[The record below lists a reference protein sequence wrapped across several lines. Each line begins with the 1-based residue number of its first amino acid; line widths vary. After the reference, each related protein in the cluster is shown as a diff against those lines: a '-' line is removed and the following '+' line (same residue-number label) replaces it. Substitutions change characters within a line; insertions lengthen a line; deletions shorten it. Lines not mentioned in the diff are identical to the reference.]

1 MRKNVLFVFLCLSL
15 FWGGVFWILFN
26 IKIGVLVGL
35 IAGILGIF
43 YYSIFTVGSRRKVE
57 GRREK

>member
-1 MRKNVLFVFLCLSL
+1 MKKNVLFVFLCLSL
-15 FWGGVFWILFN
+15 FWGGVSWVLFN
-26 IKIGVLVGL
+26 TKVGVLVGL

-43 YYSIFTVGSRRKVE
+43 YYSIFAVGSRRKVE

>member
-43 YYSIFTVGSRRKVE
+43 YYSIFAVGSRRKVE

>member
-1 MRKNVLFVFLCLSL
+1 
-15 FWGGVFWILFN
+15 
-26 IKIGVLVGL
+26 L

-43 YYSIFTVGSRRKVE
+43 YYSIFAVGSRRKVE

>member
-26 IKIGVLVGL
+26 IKIGVLAGL
-35 IAGILGIF
+35 IAGILGVF
-43 YYSIFTVGSRRKVE
+43 YYSIIVVGAW
-57 GRREK
+57 REKEEEKNI